1 MGVGYAQNVLERF
14 YDDPHGQLP
23 ALREEAE
30 RVTRGISNETADFL
44 ERAIELAETLDPADH
59 DAIARHTAVLGLEI
73 AAADQ
78 KWHVALDALRDRMES
93 FAAGEHV
100 SIRDGAP
107 TPAFYEMARNV
118 VLGATLALGSPACGG
133 DDGGTDSMVVDPP
146 PFDSGMDTM
155 VVDPPPADSGV
166 DTMVVDPPPID
177 SGMDSSTLDAGD
189 AAEDSDTGM
198 VVDPPPP
205 DGSMSEFD
213 PESVDSPAS
222 EGPRLRIIDQ
232 WRDSS
237 PKMAE
242 RSRDVGLW
250 GPPTVRLVVAEQT
263 DDGLKVRVEGGPAAV
278 STRWET
284 EGEVEG
290 EGRSVLWRPRDD
302 DDRLRVA
309 VRSEGGIAVVSISPR
324 EA

>member
-1 MGVGYAQNVLERF
+1 
-14 YDDPHGQLP
+14 
-23 ALREEAE
+23 
-30 RVTRGISNETADFL
+30 
-44 ERAIELAETLDPADH
+44 
-59 DAIARHTAVLGLEI
+59 
-73 AAADQ
+73 
-78 KWHVALDALRDRMES
+78 
-93 FAAGEHV
+93 
-100 SIRDGAP
+100 
-107 TPAFYEMARNV
+107 MARNV
-118 VLGATLALGSPACGG
+118 VLGATLVLGSPACGG

-155 VVDPPPADSGV
+155 VVDPPPVDSGM
-166 DTMVVDPPPID
+166 DSMVVDPPPFD
-177 SGMDSSTLDAGD
+177 SGMDADAADGASD

-205 DGSMSEFD
+205 DGSMSAFD
-213 PESVDSPAS
+213 EDSVETPATD
-222 EGPRLRIIDQ
+222 GPRLRIIDQ

-263 DDGLKVRVEGGPAAV
+263 DDGLKVRIEGGPAAV
-278 STRWET
+278 SARWES
-284 EGEVEG
+284 EGVVEG
-290 EGRSVLWRPRDD
+290 EGRSVLWRPRDE

-309 VRSEGGIAVVSISPR
+309 VRSEGGVAVVSISPR